1 MRLENLFYDVT
12 SSLRYTLKGYS
23 NCKFRI
29 FNGKISLQKFTKS
42 VPQGSNIINHI
53 SLSSQISETKIHTLS
68 QIFGILKPDNRP
80 SSFEFV
86 GHVS

>member
-53 SLSSQISETKIHTLS
+53 SLSL
-68 QIFGILKPDNRP
+68 LKSVKQKFTPYP
-80 SSFEFV
+80 KYLAF
-86 GHVS
+86 